1 MSVPG
6 FRPTPRVP
14 SPAMDADAIKR
25 AQERIDQAASGR
37 VEPAALDATLD
48 RAREQVEA
56 LAATAAELESTLPSR
71 IGDALEDGLRA
82 QVLPVGRNLAEIR
95 GLMNQVI
102 RRLERVEGDLLSERH
117 ARVDDLALLVDLV
130 ASGWRGVEQR
140 LARIEARLSQDGDAA
155 VYRIAS

>member
-1 MSVPG
+1 
-6 FRPTPRVP
+6 
-14 SPAMDADAIKR
+14 MDADAIKR

-37 VEPAALDATLD
+37 VEPAALDATLE

-71 IGDALEDGLRA
+71 IGDAVEDGLRA

-140 LARIEARLSQDGDAA
+140 LARIEARLSQDGGDAA